1 MSEQQ
6 SSMGKWMMVFAWIS
20 GLALLVLVFDE
31 QLEAQFNPNRQPIS
45 ANDKGVIEVK
55 LQQNRSGHYV
65 TNGTVNH
72 EPVVFLL
79 DTGATHVSVPQHL
92 ANRLQLKA
100 GAFYPVQ
107 TANGVINVAQ
117 TSIAQLAIGD
127 IQLFD
132 VKASINPSD
141 QSDEILLGMSAL
153 RQLEFTQKGQWLI
166 LRSL

>member
-100 GAFYPVQ
+100 GALYPVQ